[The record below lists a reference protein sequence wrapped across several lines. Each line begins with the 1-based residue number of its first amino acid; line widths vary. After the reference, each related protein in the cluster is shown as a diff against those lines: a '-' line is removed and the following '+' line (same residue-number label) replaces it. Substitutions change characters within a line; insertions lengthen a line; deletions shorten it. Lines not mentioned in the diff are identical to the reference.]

1 MAERPD
7 GSFPLEGE
15 PEVRGL
21 IGWFA
26 TNHVA
31 ANLLMFLIIGGGI
44 WGVTVVK
51 KESFPEF
58 NFGQITVSV
67 PYLGAAPQEVEE
79 GVVVKIE
86 EAIESI
92 QGIRRIDSIAFEGMG
107 QVMIEV
113 EESHDVADVTDEV
126 KLAIDGISTFP
137 AETERP
143 VISKHTHRRGVL
155 NLQIHG
161 DLDEASLKQLT
172 ERIREEVTALPE
184 VSYAEVMGS
193 RPFEISIEISEH
205 TLRQY
210 GLTLDQVARAVRG
223 WSIDLPGGAIRSE
236 SGDIRLRAKGQAYTG
251 TDFEKIVLLTRPDG
265 TRVTLGD
272 IATINDGFA
281 EVESFAF
288 FNGEPSFGIN
298 VMSTKEENEIEI
310 SEAVRRFVDER
321 QATLPDGVG
330 LTAWADGSFYLK
342 GRLNMMLENMAMGG
356 VLVFVILGIF
366 LHMKIAAWVIVGLPV
381 AFLGAF
387 MMLPV
392 PFVDVSINIMS
403 LFAFILVLGIVV
415 DDAIIIAE
423 SAYTYTEERGYT
435 PGNIVAGARRVA
447 VPATFGVLTTVM
459 AFLPM
464 LLVTGPMSTVNG
476 AIGWVVV
483 FCLLFSLVES
493 KLILPSHLAVMKSS
507 HGPKAGFADRVDRGL
522 KWFIDNVYAPLL
534 ERAIEFRYATLAFF
548 VGLLILAGGLVVS
561 GLVRFVFFPEMDAD
575 FVVAQVELQEGAPES
590 LIRDIVEEMDAG
602 LREVNEDLKAERN
615 IDTDIA
621 QSLFAY
627 VWDGAKARMQVEL
640 DRSEDRPVTPK
651 EVEQRWRDKV
661 GEIAGTKELRF
672 YSSMHMG
679 GQAPI
684 QISLKGN
691 NHRLVEE
698 AAEELVS
705 HLRTYDG
712 LYEIKSS
719 ASAGPEELKLRIRPE
734 AEALGV
740 TLAEL
745 ARQVR
750 EAFYG
755 AEAQRIQ
762 RGDDEVKVMVRY
774 PRAERKSIGNL
785 ENMWIRTPDGRE
797 VPFGAVGEYEI
808 VQGYNAITRTG
819 GQTAVTVQSNAD
831 LAVAEP
837 MRVVTQVTEDFLPT
851 LLSRY
856 PGVTYDLTGS
866 SREERM
872 SLEAMGYAYLA
883 ALFGIYALMAIPLKS
898 YVQPL
903 IVMTAIPFGIIGAV
917 LGHLLLGLTLNA
929 VSLIGIIALSGV
941 VVNDSLIMVHF
952 VNRAVSLGASPAS
965 AAFESGKGRFRA
977 ILLTSLT
984 TFFGLVPI
992 VTAGGM
998 QASMV
1003 IPMAVSIAFGILF
1016 ATVITLVLVPCLY
1029 NIVDDFRRGMRL
1041 APGAAV
1047 APQG

>member
-1 MAERPD
+1 MADPQG
-7 GSFPLEGE
+7 GSFPLEDE

-44 WGVTVVK
+44 WGLIVVK

-58 NFGQITVSV
+58 NLGQITVSV

-92 QGIRRIDSIAFEGMG
+92 QGIRRVDSIAFEGMG

-126 KLAIDGISTFP
+126 KLAVDGISTFP

-143 VISKHTHRRGVL
+143 VISKLTHRRGVL
-155 NLQIHG
+155 NLQVHG

-236 SGDIRLRAKGQAYTG
+236 AGDIRLRAKGQAYTG
-251 TDFEKIVLLTRPDG
+251 TEFEAIVLLTRPDG

-272 IATINDGFA
+272 IATITDGFA

-321 QATLPDGVG
+321 QATLPEGVG

-342 GRLNMMLENMAMGG
+342 GRLNMMLENMAMGA

-366 LHMKIAAWVIVGLPV
+366 LHMKIAAWVIIGLPV

-464 LLVTGPMSTVNG
+464 LLVTGPMSTING

-507 HGPKAGFADRVDRGL
+507 HGAKAGFADRVDRGL
-522 KWFIDNVYAPLL
+522 KWVIGNVYAPIL

-548 VGLLILAGGLVVS
+548 VGLLILAGGLVAS

-602 LREVNEDLKAERN
+602 LREVNEDIKAERN
-615 IDTDIA
+615 IDTDVA
-621 QSLFAY
+621 ESLFAY
-627 VWDGAKARMQVEL
+627 VWEGAKARMQVEL
-640 DRSEDRPVTPK
+640 DRSEDRPVSPK

-679 GQAPI
+679 GEAPI
-684 QISLKGN
+684 QIALKGN

-698 AAEELVS
+698 AAEELVD
-705 HLRTYDG
+705 HLRTHEG

-740 TLAEL
+740 TLADL

-785 ENMWIRTPDGRE
+785 ESMWIRTPDGRE

-808 VQGYNAITRTG
+808 VQGYNVITRTDG
-819 GQTAVTVQSNAD
+819 RTAVTVQANAD

-837 MRVVTQVTEDFLPT
+837 MRVVAQVTEDFMPT

-917 LGHLLLGLTLNA
+917 IGHLLLGMTLNA

-992 VTAGGM
+992 LAAGGM

-1003 IPMAVSIAFGILF
+1003 VPMAVSIAFGILF
-1016 ATVITLVLVPCLY
+1016 ATVITLILVPCLY
-1029 NIVDDFRRGMRL
+1029 NIVDDFRRATRF
-1041 APGAAV
+1041 APATV
-1047 APQG
+1047 AQRG

>member
-1 MAERPD
+1 MADSPA
-7 GSFPLEGE
+7 GSYPHE
-15 PEVRGL
+15 PENEMRGL

-44 WGVTVVK
+44 WGLIVVK

-58 NFGQITVSV
+58 NFGQLTVSV

-92 QGIRRIDSIAFEGMG
+92 QGIRRVDSIAFEGMG

-113 EESHDVADVTDEV
+113 EESHDVAEVTDEV
-126 KLAIDGISTFP
+126 KLAVDGISTFP

-143 VISKHTHRRGVL
+143 VISKYTHRRGVL

-161 DLDEASLKQLT
+161 DLDETSLKQLT

-236 SGDIRLRAKGQAYTG
+236 AGDIRLRAKGQAYTG
-251 TDFEKIVLLTRPDG
+251 TEFERIVLLTRPDG

-272 IATINDGFA
+272 IATIHDGFA

-321 QATLPDGVG
+321 QATLPEGVG

-342 GRLNMMLENMAMGG
+342 GRLNMMLENMAMGA
-356 VLVFVILGIF
+356 VLVFVILGLF
-366 LHMKIAAWVIVGLPV
+366 LHMKIAAWVIIGLPV

-423 SAYTYTEERGYT
+423 SVYTYTEERGYT
-435 PGNIVAGARRVA
+435 PANIVAGARRVA
-447 VPATFGVLTTVM
+447 VPATFGVLTTIM

-464 LLVTGPMSTVNG
+464 LLVTGPMSTING

-522 KWFIDNVYAPLL
+522 KWFIENVYAPVL

-548 VGLLILAGGLVVS
+548 VGLLILAGGLVAS

-602 LREVNEDLKAERN
+602 LRAVNEEIKAERN
-615 IDTDIA
+615 IDVDVA

-627 VWDGAKARMQVEL
+627 VWEGAKARMQVEL
-640 DRSEDRPVTPK
+640 DRSDDRPVSPK

-661 GEIAGTKELRF
+661 GEIAGTKELKF

-679 GQAPI
+679 GEAPI

-698 AAEELVS
+698 AAEELVE

-719 ASAGPEELKLRIRPE
+719 ASAGPEELKLRVRPE

-740 TLAEL
+740 TLADL

-785 ENMWIRTPDGRE
+785 ESMWIRTPDGRE
-797 VPFGAVGEYEI
+797 VPFGAVAEYEI
-808 VQGYNAITRTG
+808 VQGYNVITRTG
-819 GQTAVTVQSNAD
+819 GQTAVTVRSNAD

-837 MRVVTQVTEDFLPT
+837 MRVVAQVTEDFMPT

-917 LGHLLLGLTLNA
+917 IGHLLLGMTLNA

-952 VNRAVSLGASPAS
+952 VNRAISLGASPAN

-992 VTAGGM
+992 LAAGGM

-1016 ATVITLVLVPCLY
+1016 ATVITLILVPCLY
-1029 NIVDDFRRGMRL
+1029 NIVDDFRRAVRL
-1041 APGAAV
+1041 APRVTAA
-1047 APQG
+1047 PGG

>member
-1 MAERPD
+1 MADRPG
-7 GSFPLEGE
+7 GSLPTDSASAAG
-15 PEVRGL
+15 GL

-26 TNHVA
+26 ANHVA
-31 ANLLMFLIIGGGI
+31 ANLLMILIVGGGI
-44 WGVTVVK
+44 WGLMVVK

-58 NFGQITVSV
+58 NLGEITVSV

-92 QGIRRIDSIAFEGMG
+92 QGIREINSIAFEGMG
-107 QVMIEV
+107 RVMIEV
-113 EESHDVADVTDEV
+113 EEGHDVGDVTDEV
-126 KLAIDGISTFP
+126 KLAVDGISTFP

-143 VISKHTHRRGVL
+143 VISKLTHRRGVL
-155 NLQIHG
+155 NLQVHG
-161 DLDEASLKQLT
+161 DLDETSLKQLT

-236 SGDIRLRAKGQAYTG
+236 SGDIRLRTKGQAYTG
-251 TDFEKIVLLTRPDG
+251 AEFERIVLLTRPDG

-272 IATINDGFA
+272 IATIRDGFA
-281 EVESFAF
+281 EVESFAY

-310 SEAVRRFVDER
+310 AEAVRGFVHER
-321 QATLPDGVG
+321 QATLPAGVK

-342 GRLNMMLENMAMGG
+342 GRLNMMLESMAMGA
-356 VLVFVILGIF
+356 VLVFVILGVF
-366 LHMKIAAWVIVGLPV
+366 LHMKIATWVIVGLPV

-415 DDAIIIAE
+415 DDAIIVAE
-423 SAYTYTEERGYT
+423 SVYTYTEERGYT
-435 PGNIVAGARRVA
+435 QANVVAGARRVA

-464 LLVTGPMSTVNG
+464 LLVTGPMSKVNH

-507 HGPKAGFADRVDRGL
+507 HGPKAGLADRVDRGL
-522 KWFIDNVYAPLL
+522 KWVVEHVYAPVL

-548 VGLLILAGGLVVS
+548 VGLLILAGGLVAS
-561 GLVRFVFFPEMDAD
+561 GLVRFVFFPEMDSD

-602 LREVNEDLKAERN
+602 LREVNEEIKAEWN
-615 IDTDIA
+615 TDVDPA
-621 QSLFAY
+621 QALFAY
-627 VWDGAKARMQVEL
+627 VWDGAKARLQVEL
-640 DRSEDRPVTPK
+640 DKSGDRPVTPK
-651 EVEQRWRDKV
+651 EVEQRWRNKV
-661 GEIAGTKELRF
+661 GELAGTRELKF

-679 GQAPI
+679 GDTPI
-684 QISLKGN
+684 QIALKGN
-691 NHRLVEE
+691 NHRLVEQ
-698 AAEELVS
+698 AAEELVD

-712 LYEIKSS
+712 LYEIESS

-740 TLAEL
+740 TLADL

-762 RGDDEVKVMVRY
+762 RGDEEVKVMVRY

-785 ENMWIRTPDGRE
+785 ESMWIRTPDGRE
-797 VPFGAVGEYEI
+797 VPFEAVGDYEI
-808 VQGYNAITRTG
+808 VQGYNAITRTD
-819 GQTAVTVQSNAD
+819 GQTAVTVRSNAD

-837 MRVVTQVTEDFLPT
+837 MRVVAQLTNDFLPG

-856 PGVTYDLTGS
+856 PGVTYGLTGS
-866 SREERM
+866 SREERA

-917 LGHLLLGLTLNA
+917 IGHLLLGLTLNA

-992 VTAGGM
+992 LATGGM
-998 QASMV
+998 MASMV
-1003 IPMAVSIAFGILF
+1003 VPMAVSLAFGMVF
-1016 ATVITLVLVPCLY
+1016 ATVITLILVPCLY
-1029 NIVDDFRRGMRL
+1029 NIVDDFRPATRL
-1041 APGAAV
+1041 APRAAE
-1047 APQG
+1047 A